1 MALLGLCCFVGFSLV
16 EANGG
21 YCLVVVSMLRVG
33 AASFAAKH
41 RLCDVWASVV
51 GARRLSSCGV

>member
-1 MALLGLCCFVGFSLV
+1 MALLGLCRCVGFSLA

-21 YCLVVVSMLRVG
+21 YCLVVVSRLRVG

-41 RLCDVWASVV
+41 SLCDVWASVAA
-51 GARRLSSCGV
+51 ARRLESCGV